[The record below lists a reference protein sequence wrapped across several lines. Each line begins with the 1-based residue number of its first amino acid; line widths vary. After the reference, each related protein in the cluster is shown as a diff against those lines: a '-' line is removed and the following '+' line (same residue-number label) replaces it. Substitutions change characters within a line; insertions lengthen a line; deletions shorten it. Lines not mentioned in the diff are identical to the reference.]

1 MNHFNAEELLGF
13 LDDPKNP
20 SQQVLRTH
28 LVDCAQ
34 CRNKLAQLKAM
45 PTQLLESQM
54 HLASCQGLTDE
65 DALLIA
71 AYVEKRLDTAEHQK
85 IEQRIKHDAQWQKA
99 ALHYAM
105 HSTQVNALESIQH
118 TAAVTS
124 SKKSQHK
131 NKKSWFEKIRNSL
144 DSWQAPIWQPIA
156 ATFIVTFAVG
166 LFVINDA
173 QNKTTDATDA
183 PQLVQFQSDEG
194 LFWQQPTPGLGFF
207 HSANAE
213 RAPYAGV
220 YIQLDAL
227 QLNAQ
232 WPAIEGVEIYQF
244 RITHFTQGAI
254 HTIADQQIA
263 DTELT
268 LPASLFSSGKAYE
281 WVLSGLAN
289 DGRQFQTSGGFVV
302 SNIDAVKS
310 SSE

>member
-13 LDDPKNP
+13 LDNPNNP

-34 CRNKLAQLKAM
+34 CRSTLAQLKAM
-45 PTQLLESQM
+45 PTQILESQM
-54 HLASCQGLTDE
+54 NLASSQGLTDD

-85 IEQRIKHDAQWQKA
+85 IEQLIKHDAQWQKA

-105 HSTQVNALESIQH
+105 HSNQVNTLESVQH
-118 TAAVTS
+118 TTTVIS

-131 NKKSWFEKIRNSL
+131 NKHSWFEKILNIL
-144 DSWQAPIWQPIA
+144 DSWQAPVWQPVA
-156 ATFIVTFAVG
+156 ATFIVTFAIG
-166 LFVINDA
+166 LFVMNDA
-173 QNKTTDATDA
+173 QNKAIDA

-232 WPAIEGVEIYQF
+232 WPAIEGVETYQF
-244 RITHFTQGAI
+244 RITHSTQGAI
-254 HTIADQQIA
+254 DTIADQQIA